1 MLARDSRKAPT
12 FLLAN
17 LVTYSSTKPD
27 TPNTASGG
35 TTARSK

>member
-17 LVTYSSTKPD
+17 LVTYSSTKSD